1 MNEEWNELLA
11 NLPAYFGGHMRLSM
25 AALTAALAISLPLGI
40 VASRR
45 PKLSESILAIAGVV
59 QTVPSLA
66 LLGLMMLLLGGLIGF
81 WPAFLTLVI
90 YSVLPILANTV
101 IGIRGV
107 DPMLIEAALGLGMND
122 RQRLWRVELPLAA
135 PVILAG
141 VRTATVM
148 IVGTATLATTV
159 GGESL
164 GNYIFAGLATLNYTA
179 TMFGCLAAAVLAVS
193 LDQLVHLL
201 EIAARRR
208 SKILAYPAVF
218 GLLLV
223 SAAGLIEPAKRWVAG
238 GDKRVVIANAA
249 WTEQYILSHTL
260 AQAVED
266 AGYRPDRREGMAY
279 GLQLLA
285 LKHNDVDCLVTYT
298 GDIWSMLM
306 KRQDFQ
312 DSETTQKEVTRFL
325 HDDFGGVVC
334 LGNLGFDNAYAL
346 AVTTQRANAHQMK
359 SITHLI
365 RHAKTLG
372 RPLRIGGDIA
382 VFQRKEWPRLKQKY
396 QLHDQDV
403 HPVAMDQ
410 TLTYAAVRDD
420 QVDAIIA
427 YTSDGRVEA
436 FKLQLLTD
444 PEQVFPPY
452 DAILLMS
459 PAGAKR
465 PGLREALEPLLG
477 KIERT
482 TMQRAN
488 GQVDL
493 DKFPPRIA
501 AKWLLNA
508 IPKGEQR

>member
-1 MNEEWNELLA
+1 MKEEWNELLA
-11 NLPAYFGGHMRLSM
+11 NLPAYLGGHVQLSM
-25 AALTAALAISLPLGI
+25 AGLTAALAISLPLGI

-45 PKLSESILAIAGVV
+45 PKLSETILMIAGVV

-81 WPAFLTLVI
+81 WPAFLTLLI

-107 DPMLIEAALGLGMND
+107 DPMLTEAATGLGMCD
-122 RQRLWRVELPLAA
+122 REMLWRVELPLAA
-135 PVILAG
+135 PVILGG
-141 VRTATVM
+141 VRTAAVM
-148 IVGTATLATTV
+148 IVGTATLATSI
-159 GGESL
+159 GAESL
-164 GNYIFAGLATLNYTA
+164 GNYIFAGLGTLNHTA
-179 TMFGCLAAAVLAVS
+179 TMFGCLAAALLAVG

-208 SKILAYPAVF
+208 SRTLAYLAVF

-223 SAAGLIEPAKRWVAG
+223 SAGGLIEPARRWVAG

-249 WTEQYILSHTL
+249 WTEQYILSHAL
-260 AQAVED
+260 AQTVED
-266 AGYRPDRREGMAY
+266 AGYRPDRRDGMAY
-279 GLQLLA
+279 GLQILA

-298 GDIWSMLM
+298 GDVWSLLM

-312 DSETTQKEVTRFL
+312 DSKTTQKEVTRFL
-325 HDDFGGVVC
+325 NEDFGGVVC

-346 AVTTQRANAHQMK
+346 AVTSNQANTHQIK
-359 SITHLI
+359 SITDLV
-365 RHAKTLG
+365 RHAKALE

-382 VFQRKEWPRLKQKY
+382 VFQMKEWPRLKQNY
-396 QLHDQDV
+396 QLRDQDV

-410 TLTYAAVRDD
+410 THTYAAVRDG

-452 DAILLMS
+452 DAILLIS
-459 PAGAKR
+459 PAAAKR
-465 PGLREALEPLLG
+465 PGLQEALKPLLG

-488 GQVDL
+488 GRVDL
-493 DKFPPRIA
+493 YQFSPKSTA
-501 AKWLLNA
+501 TWLLKA
-508 IPKGEQR
+508 IQ